1 MTDEERTRL
10 ISEKSR
16 VSAALKRV
24 KVASLG
30 LDATD
35 PRLSEYIG
43 NVCLNPE
50 SHNLWEQLSVERFI
64 KLLNDYRFDSAAV
77 KRFFYFYEQLYF
89 PGKKG
94 MQRFPLTP
102 VQCFQ
107 FASVFGFRL
116 DDGRRLVKECVLF
129 VPRKFSKTTGTAAFA
144 VWDLMCGDSNAEV
157 YIGANSQLQAKKCFD
172 VIRGALMRIDTQG
185 RRFVINEMEIKPT
198 RRNPRKAF
206 AQCLT
211 ANARTKDGLNAST
224 VIMDEFSQSRDSA
237 LLTVLTTSMG
247 VRTEPLTVIITTA
260 SDVFEG
266 PFYSMLQGYKK
277 LLLGDYN
284 DDTVFC
290 HLFEPDIDD
299 KEDDP
304 ATWRKVHPHIGV
316 TVTEEFYRQELARS
330 QRNGAEAMTAFRTKL
345 LNVYTE
351 NESKSWI
358 SGTLIRDHSAPV
370 DIRNMKRLPAT
381 VSIDLSVR
389 GDFSVVTFGFYDE
402 DNYHFYFHSKYFF
415 PEGGLIGHQNEHLY
429 RTWGEAGHLRI
440 QPGAEVIDTDE
451 IAEYILDMAQYCDI
465 IAICFDPYKSKD
477 LVNILRATE
486 VGAFVRPFNQT
497 QGHFTSPVQSFEMS
511 IRTGH
516 TTIDENPI
524 NAWCFSN
531 AVLDTDRNGNMK
543 PYKRTDD
550 GKIDSVITTLMCQG
564 AFEESIRYE

>member
-1 MTDEERTRL
+1 MTEEEKTRL
-10 ISEKSR
+10 ISEKAR
-16 VSAALKRV
+16 VSSALAGID
-24 KVASLG
+24 VAGLG
-30 LDATD
+30 LDSTD
-35 PRLSEYIG
+35 PRLSEYISE
-43 NVCLNPE
+43 VCSRPE
-50 SHNLWEQLSVERFI
+50 AHNLWEQLGVERFVNLFH
-64 KLLNDYRFDSAAV
+64 KYEFDSRAV
-77 KRFFYFYEQLYF
+77 RRFFYFYEQLYF

-94 MQRFPLTP
+94 MQQFRLTP

-116 DDGRRLVKECVLF
+116 SDGRRLVKECVLY

-144 VWDLMCGDSNAEV
+144 VWDLLCGDSNAEV

-172 VIRGALMRIDTQG
+172 VIRAALLKIDTQG
-185 RRFVINEMEIKPT
+185 RRFVINEQEIKPT

-224 VIMDEFSQSRDSA
+224 VIMDEFSQARDSA

-247 VRTEPLTVIITTA
+247 VRAEPLTVIITTA

-277 LLLGDYN
+277 LLLGEYE
-284 DDTVFC
+284 DDTAFC
-290 HLFEPDIDD
+290 HLFEPDIGD

-330 QRNGAEAMTAFRTKL
+330 RRNGAEAMMAFRTKL

-351 NESKSWI
+351 NETKSWI
-358 SGTLIRDHSAPV
+358 SGTFIRDHSADI
-370 DIRNMKRLPAT
+370 DIRRMKRMPAT
-381 VSIDLSVR
+381 VAIDLSVR

-402 DNYHFYFHSKYFF
+402 DDYHFYYHSKYFF
-415 PEGGLIGHQNEHLY
+415 PEGGLPGHQNEQLY
-429 RTWGEAGHLRI
+429 RAWGNAGHLRI
-440 QPGAEVIDTDE
+440 QEGAEVVDTDE
-451 IAEYILDMAQYCDI
+451 IAEYILELEKYCDI
-465 IAICFDPYKSKD
+465 VAICFDPYKSKD
-477 LVNILRATE
+477 LVNILLASE
-486 VGAFVRPFNQT
+486 VGATVRPFNQT
-497 QGHFTSPVQSFEMS
+497 QGHFTSPVQSFEMA

-516 TTIDENPI
+516 VTVDSNPI

-543 PYKRTDD
+543 PYKRTDE

-564 AFEESIRYE
+564 AFEESVRFE